1 VNEPAGARRI
11 RAMAVRFVNIDHDT
25 PMLLPP
31 DLRDWVAP
39 DHMVHFIMDAVC
51 ALDLSRARINQRG
64 TGNAQYPPSM
74 MLGLLIYCYATGTFA
89 SRRIETL
96 THENVAVR
104 FLCANTHPDHDSI
117 CKFRRENKDLLSDA
131 FHQVLELAARARVL
145 QVGNIT
151 VAIDGTKILANASKH
166 SAVSYDHAVEQMQ
179 LAMDQISEL
188 LAKAEAADS
197 TPLQDG
203 LTIPEEIKRREDR
216 IAKLGEAKHAMEER
230 AKERLLE
237 ERAEYEEKIAARKAK
252 EASTGQKTRG
262 KAPEPPKEGPRN
274 KDQYNF
280 TDPESRIMKDGGSF
294 EQCYN
299 AQAAVEV
306 TTMIIV
312 GQHVCDAPNDKQQL
326 VPTLAVVSPVIN
338 HVDNTLV
345 DSGYYS
351 EAAVLA
357 VEADGND
364 TTVYAAM
371 KRQSHGRSV
380 AQLEARADPPRPPA
394 DASVAE
400 QMIYRLETSA
410 GKELYSLRKET
421 VEPVF
426 GIIKQAIGFRRFM
439 LRGLEKAGLEWT
451 LVTTSYNLKRLFNLG
466 MRLTTT

>member
-1 VNEPAGARRI
+1 MNKPAWACRI
-11 RAMAVRFVNIDHDT
+11 RGMAVRFVNIDHDT
-25 PMLLPP
+25 PMLLPS
-31 DLRDWVAP
+31 DLRDWVSP
-39 DHMVHFIMDAVC
+39 DHMVHFIMDAVG
-51 ALDLSRARINQRG
+51 ALDLSRAQINQRG

-104 FLCANTHPDHDSI
+104 YLCANTHPDHDSI
-117 CKFRRENKDLLSDA
+117 CKFRGENKDLLSDA

-151 VAIDGTKILANASKH
+151 VAIDGTKILASASKH
-166 SAVSYDHAVEQMQ
+166 SAVSYGHAVEQMH
-179 LAMDQISEL
+179 LAGEQIAEL
-188 LAKAEAADS
+188 LAKAENADS

-203 LTIPEEIKRREDR
+203 LTIPEEIKRRQDR
-216 IAKLGEAKHAMEER
+216 IAKLGEAKQAMEER

-237 ERAEYEEKIAARKAK
+237 EQAEYEEKIAARKAK
-252 EASTGQKTRG
+252 EESTGHKARG
-262 KAPEPPKEGPRN
+262 KAPEPPKEGPRK

-280 TDPESRIMKDGGSF
+280 TDPESRIMKTGGGF

-306 TTMIIV
+306 DTMIVV

-326 VPTLAVVSPVIN
+326 VPTLAVVSPVIGRI
-338 HVDNTLV
+338 DNTLV

-351 EAAVLA
+351 AAAVLT
-357 VEADGND
+357 VETGDSD

-380 AQLEARADPPRPPA
+380 AELEARADPPPPPPGA
-394 DASVAE
+394 PVAE
-400 QMIYRLETSA
+400 RMEWRLDTAE
-410 GKELYSLRKET
+410 GKKLYGLRKQT

-426 GIIKQAIGFRRFM
+426 GIIKEAIGFRRFM
-439 LRGLEKAGLEWT
+439 LRGQAKVSLEWT
-451 LVTTSYNLKRLFNLG
+451 LVTTSYNLKRLFHMNADLAAA
-466 MRLTTT
+466 

>member
-1 VNEPAGARRI
+1 
-11 RAMAVRFVNIDHDT
+11 MAVRFVNIDHDT

-39 DHMVHFIMDAVC
+39 DHMVHFIMDAVG

-96 THENVAVR
+96 TYENVAVR
-104 FLCANTHPDHDSI
+104 YLCADTHPDHDSI
-117 CKFRRENKDLLSDA
+117 CKFRRENKDLLSAA

-145 QVGNIT
+145 QVGDIT

-166 SAVSYDHAVEQMQ
+166 SAVSYGHAVEQMQ
-179 LAMDQISEL
+179 LATGQIAEL
-188 LAKAEAADS
+188 LAKAESADS

-216 IAKLGEAKHAMEER
+216 IAKLGEAKRVMEER

-237 ERAEYEEKIAARKAK
+237 ERAQYEEKIAARQAREETTGKKA
-252 EASTGQKTRG
+252 RG
-262 KAPEPPKEGPRN
+262 KAPEPPKEGPRD

-280 TDPESRIMKDGGSF
+280 TDPESRIMKAGSGF

-306 TTMIIV
+306 TTMLIV
-312 GQHVCDAPNDKQQL
+312 GEHVTDQANDKQQL

-338 HVDNTLV
+338 PVTAVLV

-351 EAAVLA
+351 ENAVQT
-357 VEADGND
+357 VESGEQPPI
-364 TTVYAAM
+364 VYAAM
-371 KRQSHGRSV
+371 NRQSHGRSV
-380 AQLEARADPPRPPA
+380 AQLEVRDDPPPPPP

-400 QMIYRLETSA
+400 RMAHRLDTAE
-410 GKELYSLRKET
+410 GKELYGLRKET
-421 VEPVF
+421 VEPAF
-426 GIIKQAIGFRRFM
+426 GIIKEAIGFRRFL
-439 LRGLEKAGLEWT
+439 LRGKEKVGLEWT

-466 MRLTTT
+466 MRLATT